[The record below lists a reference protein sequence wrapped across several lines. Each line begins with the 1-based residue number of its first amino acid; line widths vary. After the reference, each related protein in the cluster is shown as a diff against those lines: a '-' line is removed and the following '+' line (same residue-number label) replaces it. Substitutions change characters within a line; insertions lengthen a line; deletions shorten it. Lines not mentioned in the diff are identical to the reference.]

1 VFSGVTVISWKSK
14 NTHVPPLFI
23 WSAFTV
29 INSVKSFP
37 FKDSLIDKI
46 EKHKNFLKW
55 LKEIGIKG
63 KTLSVIKK
71 HHPKLFEEFK
81 EIYIENKIRE
91 NARKIH
97 MESLSEVPEEND
109 K

>member
-1 VFSGVTVISWKSK
+1 MKFISEEDANEWFKQQK
-14 NTHVPPLFI
+14 RYK
-23 WSAFTV
+23 
-29 INSVKSFP
+29 VKLP
-37 FKDSLIDKI
+37 YKKRLKKKHPKEDSLIDKI